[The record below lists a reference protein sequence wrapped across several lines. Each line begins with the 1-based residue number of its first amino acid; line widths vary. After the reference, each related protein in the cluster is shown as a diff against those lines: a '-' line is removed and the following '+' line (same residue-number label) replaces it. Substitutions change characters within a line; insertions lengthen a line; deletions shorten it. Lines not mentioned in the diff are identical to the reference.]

1 LILAQVLVSLLLPT
15 ADDKKSCR
23 AKSTAHDRF
32 QAWAEAVVFLQL
44 WQAGVERFDELK
56 GIEWEA
62 G

>member
-1 LILAQVLVSLLLPT
+1 VLVSLLLPT

-23 AKSTAHDRF
+23 AKSTANDRF

-44 WQAGVERFDELK
+44 WQGGVERFDELK
-56 GIEWEA
+56 GIEWEV